1 MRVVDMLL
9 QKHDLVEIS
18 FRAERHHT
26 KYAIDK
32 HWISLLTSAVA
43 RPEGEERMDTN
54 VNTRPGHNKQDYWT
68 GQTCHND
75 DSR

>member
-1 MRVVDMLL
+1 MRVADMLL

-43 RPEGEERMDTN
+43 RPEGEERRGEDGYECKYETWA
-54 VNTRPGHNKQDYWT
+54 Q
-68 GQTCHND
+68 
-75 DSR
+75 